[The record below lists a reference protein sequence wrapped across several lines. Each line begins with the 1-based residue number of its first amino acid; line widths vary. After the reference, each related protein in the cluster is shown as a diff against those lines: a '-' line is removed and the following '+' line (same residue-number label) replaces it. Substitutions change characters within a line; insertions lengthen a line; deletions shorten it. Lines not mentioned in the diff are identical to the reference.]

1 MNYLLN
7 KFLPQIDFES
17 YEEFREKF
25 TINVPE
31 DFNFGY
37 DVVDAWAGAEPDKRA
52 LVWVN
57 EQDEEHVFTFT
68 DIKRLSNQVANLLKD
83 LGLKKGDV
91 AMMILR
97 RRWEY
102 WICATA
108 LHKLGVILI
117 PATLQ
122 LTKKD
127 IVYRGNAAE
136 VKAVICVDDD
146 FVVSQMEA
154 SAPEIPSLKH
164 RILVRDGRDTDR
176 QGWLDLHAEMDKY
189 SDAFPRPTGAEATRW
204 NDVMLVY
211 FTSGTTGMPKL
222 VQHNFAYPLGHIV
235 TAKYWQHV
243 EENKLHMS
251 VSDSGW
257 AKFGWGKIYGQ
268 WICGAT
274 VFCYDMVG
282 RFNPAN
288 LLRKVEKYRVTT
300 FCVPPTMY
308 RFMLQEDLTQFDLSS
323 LHHCATAGEPLN
335 PEVVRK
341 WKQLTG
347 HQIYEGFGQ
356 SEGPVLMA
364 NFGSE
369 WFEPIEGS
377 TGKPNPL
384 YDIQLLDADD
394 NVCED
399 GEEGSLTIMD
409 VKHHPPVG
417 LFTGYYRNPEMTEE
431 KLGGI
436 GYNTG
441 DVLWRDSDGY
451 YRFVGRNDDVIKCSG
466 YRIGPFEVESAL
478 IAHDAVVECAIT
490 GAPDPI
496 RGQIVKATVVLAKGW
511 TPSEE
516 LTKELQRHVKKLT
529 APYKYPR
536 VIEYVDELPKTVGG
550 KIKRA
555 QIRHA
560 DEAKKD
566 KY

>member
-7 KFLPQIDFES
+7 KYLPRIDFDS
-17 YEEFREKF
+17 YEDFKENFK
-25 TINVPE
+25 INVPD
-31 DFNFGY
+31 DFNFGF
-37 DVVDAWAGAEPDKRA
+37 DVVDAWAESEPDKKA
-52 LVWVN
+52 LLWVN
-57 EQDEEHVFTFT
+57 ESGEEHCFTFR
-68 DIKRLSNQVANLLKD
+68 DIKKLSNKAANLFLS
-83 LGLKKGDV
+83 LGLRKGDV
-91 AMMILR
+91 VMMILR

-108 LHKLGVILI
+108 LHKLGIILI

-122 LTKKD
+122 LTIKD
-127 IVYRGNAAE
+127 IVYRGNAAG
-136 VKAVICVDDD
+136 VKAMICVDDD
-146 FVVSQMEA
+146 FVISQVEGAA
-154 SAPEIPSLKH
+154 SSIDSLKY
-164 RILVRDGRDTDR
+164 RLLVGSKRD
-176 QGWLDLHAEMDKY
+176 GWLDFHSEIEKMPETLD
-189 SDAFPRPTGAEATRW
+189 RPSGPDQTKW
-204 NDVMLVY
+204 NDIMLVY

-243 EENKLHMS
+243 EENRLHMS

-274 VFCYDMVG
+274 IFCYDMTG
-282 RFNPAN
+282 KFNPKN
-288 LLRKVEKYRVTT
+288 LLSKVSRYKVTT
-300 FCVPPTMY
+300 FCAPPTMY
-308 RFMLQEDLTQFDLSS
+308 RFMLQENLSEFDLSS

-335 PEVVRK
+335 PEVVK
-341 WKQLTG
+341 QWKEKTG

-369 WFEPIEGS
+369 WFEPIPGS

-384 YDIQLLDADD
+384 FNIQLMD
-394 NVCED
+394 NDGYECED
-399 GEEGSLTIMD
+399 GEEGSLTIID
-409 VKHHPPVG
+409 VKNNPPIG
-417 LFTGYYRNPEMTEE
+417 LFTGYYKNPEMTQEQF
-431 KLGGI
+431 GGI

-441 DVLWRDSDGY
+441 DVLWRDSNGY
-451 YRFVGRNDDVIKCSG
+451 YYFIGRNDDVIKCSG

-478 IAHDAVVECAIT
+478 IAHPAVVECAIT
-490 GAPDPI
+490 GVPDPI
-496 RGQIVKATVVLAKGW
+496 RGQIVKATVVLARGYSK
-511 TPSEE
+511 SDE
-516 LTKELQRHVKKLT
+516 LTKELQNHVKKLT

-555 QIRHA
+555 EIRKA
-560 DEAKKD
+560 DETK
-566 KY
+566 